1 LGDGII
7 EDEVPD
13 PFDWLG
19 VEVVFG
25 AFRWVHAFKQSLGIP
40 RCKRFYGL
48 SDRDNFAV
56 NGFMAKKNG
65 KWVVGII
72 CLAVA
77 ILAFISTRLKK
88 DMMNRSPESVEQA
101 TESQ

>member
-1 LGDGII
+1 
-7 EDEVPD
+7 
-13 PFDWLG
+13 
-19 VEVVFG
+19 
-25 AFRWVHAFKQSLGIP
+25 
-40 RCKRFYGL
+40 
-48 SDRDNFAV
+48 
-56 NGFMAKKNG
+56 MAKKNG

-88 DMMNRSPESVEQA
+88 DMMDRSPESVEQA